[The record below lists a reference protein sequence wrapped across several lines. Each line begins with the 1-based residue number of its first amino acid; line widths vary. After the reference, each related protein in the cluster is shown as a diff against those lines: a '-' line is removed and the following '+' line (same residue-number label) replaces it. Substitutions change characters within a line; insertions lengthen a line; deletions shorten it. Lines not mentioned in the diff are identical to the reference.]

1 MVMTVAQMEVV
12 YHDHEQIS
20 NPEYNSVNTLQ
31 VIPGWDKSQKNII
44 LEKLVLL
51 ERKSPKR

>member
-1 MVMTVAQMEVV
+1 MVVV
-12 YHDHEQIS
+12 NHDHEQIS
-20 NPEYNSVNTLQ
+20 NPEYNPVNSLQ